1 MLPRPLPTPI
11 LAFAVNYFKADG
23 AVMVTASHNP
33 AADNGYK
40 VFLGNGCQ
48 IVPPTDIEISNLIGQ
63 VQSVSSIP
71 LGDTWYTSDDDVVEV
86 VDELHL
92 PRLIRN
98 KKEGTGAA
106 SFMTSRRAPRRL
118 VEL

>member
-1 MLPRPLPTPI
+1 MYLMAEEGT
-11 LAFAVNYFKADG
+11 
-23 AVMVTASHNP
+23 
-33 AADNGYK
+33 
-40 VFLGNGCQ
+40 C
-48 IVPPTDIEISNLIGQ
+48 
-63 VQSVSSIP
+63 
-71 LGDTWYTSDDDVVEV
+71 DDDVVEV

-98 KKEGTGAA
+98 KKDGTGAA